1 MAYFQR
7 LQGSALYFLFL
18 TTLYVLILKLNLKTV
33 YNSTFKLKNRNDKA
47 KITKP
52 WIFGILML
60 ESKNYEFFDRGN
72 VLSFII
78 SIIYFKYFITII
90 I

>member
-1 MAYFQR
+1 M
-7 LQGSALYFLFL
+7 
-18 TTLYVLILKLNLKTV
+18 TKPH
-33 YNSTFKLKNRNDKA
+33 RNDKA

-60 ESKNYEFFDRGN
+60 DSKNYEFFDGGN